1 MTRAFIPSL
10 SMAWLAGWAEVK
22 TPTSIAPPF
31 NQATANTTRQI
42 VTAEDPMPPCPSAL
56 TRSFSFLRHSARHR
70 DSGFSIR
77 AKRDPADR
85 LRPFMAFLRI
95 QITGPIVDG
104 FRIHQQMEA
113 TMAAER
119 AGKGL
124 QDTSTMTVPT
134 TGALPDGPL
143 PSGWVPGGFPTRKV

>member
-1 MTRAFIPSL
+1 
-10 SMAWLAGWAEVK
+10 MADRTNPA
-22 TPTSIAPPF
+22 IRNIYF
-31 NQATANTTRQI
+31 NSGA
-42 VTAEDPMPPCPSAL
+42 
-56 TRSFSFLRHSARHR
+56 SARHAGAFYKPVAAEDR
-70 DSGFSIR
+70 TSVPASVLPLAPPLRSLTGATPRRSTVRHPYGIGSGGD
-77 AKRDPADR
+77 A
-85 LRPFMAFLRI
+85 

-143 PSGWVPGGFPTRKV
+143 PSDWVPGGFPTRKV